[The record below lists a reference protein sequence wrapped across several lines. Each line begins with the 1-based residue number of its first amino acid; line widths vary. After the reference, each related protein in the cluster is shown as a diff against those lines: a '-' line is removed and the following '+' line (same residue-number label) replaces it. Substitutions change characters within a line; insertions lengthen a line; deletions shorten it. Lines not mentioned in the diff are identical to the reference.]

1 MVLRMR
7 GVHLGLVAALVFGA
21 AAYAADQSGNSTN
34 SGDSGTTSKP
44 SVIVATV
51 SNRDVAKQ
59 RVYVGRVNAVKTVR
73 LTARVEGTLEER
85 NFKEGGFVKKGDLLF
100 VIEQDAYKAAVA
112 QSKADVA
119 GAQAQ
124 LKQAQVDFERD
135 KGLAAT
141 NDITQQALDAAVANR
156 DVAKANVQKAKAGLA
171 ASSLNLGYTEIHSP
185 IDGRIS
191 AANVDVGNLVG
202 PSAGTLATIVSLDP
216 IYVTFFVSERDLIE
230 ARKAGLVKETKTS
243 LTPHLEL
250 ADGSTYAKAGTLDYV
265 GIEIGQGTDTIE
277 VRAVF
282 DNPDHIL
289 IPGQFVNVTL
299 RSDKTKTAIVVP
311 QIALQNDQTGSY
323 VLVVNQND
331 KVVKRSVKLGEQVG
345 IDWVVEDGLKE
356 GERVIVQGIQKVTPG
371 VVVNPVKQKQKQS

>member
-1 MVLRMR
+1 MGLRMR
-7 GVHLGLVAALVFGA
+7 GIHLGLVAALVFGA
-21 AAYAADQSGNSTN
+21 VAHAADKSGK
-34 SGDSGTTSKP
+34 SGDSGASSKP

-59 RVYVGRVNAVKTVR
+59 RVYVGRVNAINTVN
-73 LTARVEGTLEER
+73 LTARVEGTLEQR

-100 VIEQDAYKAAVA
+100 VIEQAAYKAAVA

-119 GAQAQ
+119 STQAQ
-124 LKQAQVDFERD
+124 LKQTEVDYERD

-141 NDITQQALDAAVANR
+141 NDITQQALDAALANR
-156 DVAKANVQKAKAGLA
+156 DVAKANVQKAQAALA
-171 ASSLNLGYTEIHSP
+171 ASSLNLGYTEIRSP
-185 IDGRIS
+185 IGGRIS

-202 PSAGTLATIVSLDP
+202 PSAGPLATIVSLDP

-250 ADGSTYAKAGTLDYV
+250 ADGSTYPKPGRLDYV

-282 DNPDHIL
+282 DNPSHIL

-299 RSDKTKTAIVVP
+299 RSDKTKTAVVVP

-323 VLVVNQND
+323 VLVVNQSD
-331 KVVKRSVKLGEQVG
+331 KVIKRPVKLGEQVG
-345 IDWVVEDGLKE
+345 IDWVVEEGLKE
-356 GERVIVQGIQKVTPG
+356 GERVIVQGIQKVHPG
-371 VVVNPVKQKQKQS
+371 VVVNPVQQKKSS

>member
-7 GVHLGLVAALVFGA
+7 GVHLGLIAALLFGA
-21 AAYAADQSGNSTN
+21 AAYAADKSNNSSGSDTT
-34 SGDSGTTSKP
+34 STSKP

-51 SNRDVAKQ
+51 TNRDVAKQ

-73 LTARVEGTLEER
+73 LTARVEGTLEQR

-100 VIEQDAYKAAVA
+100 VIEQAAYKAAVS

-124 LKQAQVDFERD
+124 LKQAEVDFERD

-171 ASSLNLGYTEIHSP
+171 ASSLNLGYTEIRSP

-250 ADGSTYAKAGTLDYV
+250 ADGSTYAKPGTLDYV

>member
-1 MVLRMR
+1 MGLRMR
-7 GVHLGLVAALVFGA
+7 GIHLGLVAALLFGA
-21 AAYAADQSGNSTN
+21 AAHAADTSSKSN
-34 SGDSGTTSKP
+34 DSGTSSKP

-59 RVYVGRVNAVKTVR
+59 RVYVGRVNAINTVN
-73 LTARVEGTLEER
+73 LTARVEGTLEQR

-100 VIEQDAYKAAVA
+100 VIEQAAYKAAVA

-119 GAQAQ
+119 STQAQ
-124 LKQAQVDFERD
+124 LKQAEVDYERD

-156 DVAKANVQKAKAGLA
+156 DVAKANVQKAQAGLA

-185 IDGRIS
+185 IAGRIS

-202 PSAGTLATIVSLDP
+202 PSAGPLATIVSLDP

-230 ARKAGLVKETKTS
+230 ARKAGLVRETKTS

-250 ADGSTYAKAGTLDYV
+250 ADGSTYPKPGTLDYV

-282 DNPDHIL
+282 DNPNHIL

-299 RSDKTKTAIVVP
+299 RSDKTKTAVVVP

-323 VLVVNQND
+323 VLVVNQSD

-345 IDWVVEDGLKE
+345 IDWVVEEGLKE
-356 GERVIVQGIQKVTPG
+356 GERVIVQGIQKVHPG
-371 VVVNPVKQKQKQS
+371 VVVNPVQQKKSS